1 MFGGIYFAGA
11 AFAGLVGGLGGTT
24 PPGGP
29 IDTTVGITID
39 GVPVTARVRVQGV
52 TIHDVLNDAPNT
64 ATLVIEGDGPAVG
77 QSLKITL
84 NAGALVLFAGQVQTV
99 DQAFESKP
107 EHVAWAVTA
116 IDDTARANYRRP
128 FGTWVNTSATT
139 IAQAISVAYAPSF
152 STAGIAGA
160 LPPVSIVFDGADT
173 FIAALVRLASAIGG
187 YAKIEDGVVY
197 LFQTDLTA
205 PPDPIDAD
213 HRFLHTPAIQ
223 ANVDSS
229 QLRTRVYGKGYGEN
243 VLADLAVGETL
254 VPIPDGAQF
263 PPFGSQAILATTAD
277 GAQSE
282 KIAFTG
288 VDLAGGGTLVGTGA
302 GPTVAPE
309 LAIAPGL
316 GVTNGHHDVA
326 VVFVTA
332 LGKSL
337 PGPIAG
343 VDVPTFPPPATA
355 PVPSPAVNGTGPDEG
370 AHDYGVSFVTAFG
383 ETVLGPIT
391 NAVATSAATGQV
403 AAPGACSCSPGASL
417 VPGNHKST
425 IAASYQ
431 VTFVNAQGE
440 TEGGTVSGAAGP
452 PGLPPAIGGVNGQI
466 GSAAGGNMA
475 PGWYRYRIT
484 WSTAGGYETEMAT
497 SYDIQVLPGHGSAF
511 LNYVMAHPDPRITK
525 QRIYRS
531 LVGQTPAGG
540 GYLVAERANQNAIF
554 TDTAADSAISGNE
567 QYYVAGQ
574 GTPSGPRGPDP
585 GYRVELSGIPI
596 GPAGVTGRRIYRRIN
611 AAGTARQVAT
621 LGNNTATTYSDNTA
635 DESLGADVPGSNT
648 TGTAVQR
655 IPLAAIPLGPPGT
668 TARKLY
674 RRFNWAGTFKLVT
687 TLANNT
693 TTTFTDT
700 VPNSGLGANALTT
713 ATAVG
718 NQIAATIPKGPSAV
732 TARELYMSPVG
743 SSVRKLALT
752 VPDNTTTTATITIA
766 DASLAV
772 AAGEPVADT
781 SGLQQPQG
789 QVNPGATVLPVAA
802 AATFRPGGGWVVL
815 GGGQVVRYTAIA
827 GQTLTGIPAAGSG
840 AITTTVLFGQ
850 QAIPA
855 ALLVGVTGIAVPI
868 QKGAAVNLWVQVD
881 DLQAQAEQRARAG
894 GDGVIEYLLT
904 DTRRAIESLTARCVA
919 DLAQFSRP
927 IVTVAYATRDVKS
940 KSGKEVVID
949 LASPAIHETLTIQEV
964 TITEIDIAKGLA
976 PRFMVRASTV
986 RFSLE
991 DTLRRL
997 IAGGSIVGGSS

>member
-24 PPGGP
+24 PPGGA

-139 IAQAISVAYAPSF
+139 IAQAISVAYAPTF

-160 LPPVSIVFDGADT
+160 LPAVSIVFDGSDT

-197 LFQTDLTA
+197 LFQTDTTA

-263 PPFGSQAILATTAD
+263 PPFGSQAILAVTAD

-302 GPTVAPE
+302 GPTVAPD
-309 LAIAPGL
+309 LAIAPGA

-355 PVPSPAVNGTGPDEG
+355 PVPSSPLNGTGPDQG

-391 NAVATSAATGQV
+391 NAVATSAAVGQI
-403 AAPGACSCSPGASL
+403 APPGNLLAQMPANPGAGL
-417 VPGNHKST
+417 EDGLYRYV
-425 IAASYQ
+425 
-431 VTFVNAQGE
+431 VTLVNAAGE
-440 TEGGTVSGAAGP
+440 TTPGPEAGFYNI
-452 PGLPPAIGGVNGQI
+452 L
-466 GSAAGGNMA
+466 A
-475 PGWYRYRIT
+475 PN
-484 WSTAGGYETEMAT
+484 S
-497 SYDIQVLPGHGSAF
+497 QVQL
-511 LNYVMAHPDPRITK
+511 Y
-525 QRIYRS
+525 
-531 LVGQTPAGG
+531 
-540 GYLVAERANQNAIF
+540 
-554 TDTAADSAISGNE
+554 
-567 QYYVAGQ
+567 
-574 GTPSGPRGPDP
+574 
-585 GYRVELSGIPI
+585 GIPT
-596 GPAGVTGRRIYRRIN
+596 GPAGTTGRRIYREYNGSAVFNLLTSI
-611 AAGTARQVAT
+611 G
-621 LGNNTATTYSDNTA
+621 DNTTTSYL
-635 DESLGADVPGSNT
+635 DTKSNSGLGAAAPTSNT

-668 TARKLY
+668 TARKIY

-732 TARELYMSPVG
+732 TARELYMSPAG
-743 SSVRKLALT
+743 SSVRKLALV

-772 AAGEPVADT
+772 AAGEPIADT

-789 QVNPGATVLPVAA
+789 QVNPGAAVLPVAA

-850 QAIPA
+850 QAIPS